1 MVQCVLADA
10 LYLEAFGNSV
20 CQLVFWSL
28 QASSLIQ
35 IWIFVGFFLRLYN
48 HSEEFLLFPGT
59 FFSSFCLD
67 RGLKFG
73 AGRKE
78 VCDQI

>member
-35 IWIFVGFFLRLYN
+35 IWIFVVFF
-48 HSEEFLLFPGT
+48 
-59 FFSSFCLD
+59 
-67 RGLKFG
+67 
-73 AGRKE
+73 
-78 VCDQI
+78 